1 LGKGKR
7 NNKAREE
14 GEKGERNSSRIEKTT
29 MEWIKV
35 TGPTKKLLIENI
47 HKRVTHR
54 QQVS

>member
-1 LGKGKR
+1 VKR